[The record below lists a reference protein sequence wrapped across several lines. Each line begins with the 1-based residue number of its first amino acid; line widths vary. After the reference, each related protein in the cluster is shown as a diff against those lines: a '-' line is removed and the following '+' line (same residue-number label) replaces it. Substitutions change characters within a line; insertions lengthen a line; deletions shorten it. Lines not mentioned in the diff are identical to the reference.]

1 MKKGQ
6 GRIAEAVLAV
16 ALIISFMLVLN
27 FIAPMQLHTMR
38 RTSYY
43 ELKELAQSLYQ
54 CLETTGTLEEV
65 LTTNNSELLNKIATT
80 LLPAGT
86 YYNITIEEVSVMGTY
101 PNQLIRSSVILTLSN
116 LPESAK
122 ERCEAATI
130 RALYTPTSSEASLQE
145 TPTTYIIYITLYRV
159 TE

>member
-54 CLETTGTLEEV
+54 CLETTGILEGV

-86 YYNITIEEVSVMGTY
+86 YYNITIEEVSIINVILKPT
-101 PNQLIRSSVILTLSN
+101 RILTLSN
-116 LPESAK
+116 LPKSAK
-122 ERCEAATI
+122 EKCEAATI
-130 RALYTPTSSEASLQE
+130 RALYTPVSSGASLQE